1 MGWHKNSC
9 DCLMDF
15 TDFYRV
21 LKRLYFPCGSMMGDT
36 LRTCSRSVTSARQ
49 PRRTERRKRSIY
61 EICEHSEHRPP
72 HSQRR
77 LDIRTKIFLQPSFK
91 WRRLCYRQSTLQNC
105 LLYPHALL
113 MPFLHYL
120 APTRP
125 FTMKERSIGFLR
137 SPSSLYR
144 ALLKCPSL

>member
-49 PRRTERRKRSIY
+49 PRRTERSKLVNRFL
-61 EICEHSEHRPP
+61 EP

>member
-1 MGWHKNSC
+1 MC
-9 DCLMDF
+9 AFRAPPDA
-15 TDFYRV
+15 
-21 LKRLYFPCGSMMGDT
+21 GS
-36 LRTCSRSVTSARQ
+36 RARSKIVNRFL
-49 PRRTERRKRSIY
+49 E
-61 EICEHSEHRPP
+61 P

-125 FTMKERSIGFLR
+125 FTMKIP
-137 SPSSLYR
+137 PSFRLTKVTQTDFAQ
-144 ALLKCPSL
+144 ALTTEPLLSRYFNTQEESSAISSMKKQWL